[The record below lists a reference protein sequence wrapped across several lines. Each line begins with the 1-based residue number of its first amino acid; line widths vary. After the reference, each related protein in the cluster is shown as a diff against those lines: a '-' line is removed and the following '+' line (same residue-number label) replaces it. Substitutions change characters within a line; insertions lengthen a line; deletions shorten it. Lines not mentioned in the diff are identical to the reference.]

1 MFSMREVIEALD
13 EATRGLEVTVAVGV
27 GTHQSMMCRH
37 FTWDYP
43 KRVLLT
49 SCGHGT
55 MGSALPYAIG
65 AQIAQPE
72 RLVLCVT
79 GDGCWEMERV
89 HLNSCYRYDLP
100 IKVLVLDNGKAGIVH
115 QFESLNGIRH
125 VATEWEQYPTE
136 DEMPYSGLS
145 MNWLFDERTV
155 DVVRYAVSDVGVW
168 PILEGG
174 RDRMTEGP

>member
-1 MFSMREVIEALD
+1 MTFKMREVIEALD
-13 EATRGLEVTVAVGV
+13 EATKGLEVTVAVGV

-43 KRVLLT
+43 RRVMLT

-79 GDGCWEMERV
+79 GDGCWQMERM
-89 HLNSCYRYDLP
+89 HMETCWRYRLP
-100 IKVLVLDNGKAGIVH
+100 IKVLVLDNGAAGIVH
-115 QFESLNGIRH
+115 QFETLNGIRH
-125 VATEWEQYPTE
+125 VATEWPTTLPE
-136 DEMPYSGLS
+136 RGAHRLDMQ
-145 MNWLFDERTV
+145 WLFEGQAGWM
-155 DVVRYAVSDVGVW
+155 RYAVSDMGVW
-168 PILEGG
+168 PILESG
-174 RDRMTEGP
+174 RTRMTEGP

>member
-1 MFSMREVIEALD
+1 VFKTLEVIEALD

-43 KRVLLT
+43 RRVLLT

-65 AQIAQPE
+65 AQIAQPD

-79 GDGCWEMERV
+79 GDGCWAMEQM
-89 HLNSCYRYDLP
+89 HYETCFRYGLP
-100 IKVLVLDNGKAGIVH
+100 VKVLVLDNGKAGIVH
-115 QFESLNGIRH
+115 QFETLNGIRH
-125 VATEWEQYPTE
+125 VATEWSAFLPAHAKGDLDMEWVFSPWPDFQ
-136 DEMPYSGLS
+136 
-145 MNWLFDERTV
+145 
-155 DVVRYAVSDVGVW
+155 RYVVSDIGVW
-168 PILEGG
+168 PILESGK
-174 RDRMTEGP
+174 REMTEEP

>member
-1 MFSMREVIEALD
+1 MREVIEALD
-13 EATRGLEVTVAVGV
+13 EATKGIEVTVAVGV
-27 GTHQSMMCRH
+27 GTHQSMMARH

-43 KRVLLT
+43 KRSLLT

-79 GDGCWEMERV
+79 GDGCWAMENI
-89 HLNSCYRYDLP
+89 HFETCHRYDLP
-100 IKVLVLDNGKAGIVH
+100 VKVLVLDNGKAGIVH
-115 QFESLNGIRH
+115 QFETLNGIRH
-125 VATEWEQYPTE
+125 VATEWPNILERQLPAAPTL
-136 DEMPYSGLS
+136 DFS
-145 MNWLFDERTV
+145 WLLEPRPLLAH
-155 DVVRYAVSDVGVW
+155 YAVSDIGVW

-174 RDRMTEGP
+174 HQPNDMTEGP

>member
-1 MFSMREVIEALD
+1 MREVIEALD
-13 EATRGLEVTVAVGV
+13 EATKGLEVTVAVGV
-27 GTHQSMMCRH
+27 GTHQSVMCRH

-79 GDGCWEMERV
+79 GDGCWDMERM
-89 HLNSCYRYDLP
+89 HLSTCRAYGLP
-100 IKVLVLDNGKAGIVH
+100 VKVIILDNGVAGIVH
-115 QFESLNGIRH
+115 QFETLNGIRH
-125 VATEWEQYPTE
+125 VATEWHHGRPASR
-136 DEMPYSGLS
+136 P
-145 MNWLFDERTV
+145 ERTLDMGWV
-155 DVVRYAVSDVGVW
+155 RVERLGPEVRRYAVSDVGCW
-168 PILEGG
+168 PILESG
-174 RDRMTEGP
+174 RERMTEGP